1 MRFGRPIVIWILLG
15 LVLFGIFAGGQKEN
29 EEWVTSTDNE
39 VVLDEDWSFS
49 WRFIEQEIEFTLNI
63 PTTGWAAIGF
73 DPSRMMKDAHYIIG
87 YVSNGSVFLRDD
99 FGTAD
104 TKHAPDT
111 SIGGTEDVRL
121 ISGTEQD
128 GKTTLVF
135 AMPKDSGDV
144 YDKVLQEGS
153 TYTIILAYGA
163 NEADNFTSIHRA
175 RKSVEVKL

>member
-1 MRFGRPIVIWILLG
+1 

-29 EEWVTSTDNE
+29 EVWVTTTDYE
-39 VVLDEDWSFS
+39 VVLDENWSFS
-49 WRFIEQEIEFTLNI
+49 WRFVDQEIEFTLNT

-99 FGTAD
+99 FGTGD
-104 TKHAPDT
+104 TMHVADT

-135 AMPKDSGDV
+135 AIPMDSGDA

-163 NEADNFTSIHRA
+163 NGADNFTSSHRA

>member
-1 MRFGRPIVIWILLG
+1 MRLSRPIIIWIMLV

-29 EEWVTSTDNE
+29 EVWLTTTDYE
-39 VVLDEDWSFS
+39 VVLDENWSFS
-49 WRFIEQEIEFTLNI
+49 WRFVDQEIEFTLNT

-99 FGTAD
+99 FGTGD
-104 TKHAPDT
+104 TMHVADT

-135 AMPKDSGDV
+135 AIPMDSGDATIKSCRGFYL
-144 YDKVLQEGS
+144 YD
-153 TYTIILAYGA
+153 ILAYGA
-163 NEADNFTSIHRA
+163 NGADNFTSSHRA